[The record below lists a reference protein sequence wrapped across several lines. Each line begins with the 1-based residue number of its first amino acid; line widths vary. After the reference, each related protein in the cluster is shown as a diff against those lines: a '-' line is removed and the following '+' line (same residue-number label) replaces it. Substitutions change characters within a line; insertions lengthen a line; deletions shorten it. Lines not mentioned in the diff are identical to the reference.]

1 MNLQQLEYILAVN
14 NHRHFATAAEKC
26 FVTQPTLSMM
36 IQKLEDELGIKIF
49 DRSKQPVVPTE
60 VGVQLIEQAQSILH
74 EVKKLREIA
83 DLEQSEIK
91 GELRLAIIPTLA
103 PYLMPLF
110 IRSFSE
116 KYPSVKLH
124 ISELTTE
131 QIVQKLKQDQL
142 DVAIM
147 ATPTSESSLL
157 EDPLFFEEFVVY
169 AAQEESILNKK
180 YVLSADIDVNR
191 LVLLEEGHCLRSQIL
206 NLCALK
212 ESAGFVNNIFYE
224 AGSIET
230 LRRRVE
236 ANSGITI
243 LPELALKNLDED
255 QMSFVRFFRS
265 PAPVREVSLVTR
277 RAFVKKRLIEALK
290 VEILDNLPKDL
301 RRSVDKNVLGI
312 AR

>member
-1 MNLQQLEYILAVN
+1 MNFQQLEYILAVDTQ
-14 NHRHFATAAEKC
+14 RHFAAAAEKC

-36 IQKLEDELGIKIF
+36 IQKLEDELGVKIF

-60 VGVQLIEQAQSILH
+60 VGVQLIEQAQTILH
-74 EVKKLREIA
+74 EVKRLKEIA
-83 DLEQSEIK
+83 EMEQNEIK

-116 KYPSVKLH
+116 KHPSVKLH

-131 QIVQKLKQDQL
+131 QIVRRLRQDQL

-147 ATPTSESSLL
+147 ATPTGENNLS

-169 AAQEESILNKK
+169 AAQAETILKK
-180 YVLSADIDVNR
+180 KFVLSDDIDVNR

-206 NLCALK
+206 NLCELK
-212 ESAGFVNNIFYE
+212 ESASFVNNVFYE

-230 LRRRVE
+230 LKRMVE

-255 QMSFVRFFRS
+255 QMGFVRFFKS

-290 VEILDNLPKDL
+290 QEILDNLPKDL
-301 RRSVDKNVLGI
+301 RRTTDKKVLSI
-312 AR
+312 LN

>member
-1 MNLQQLEYILAVN
+1 MNLQQLEYILAVDT
-14 NHRHFATAAEKC
+14 HRHFAVSAEKC

-36 IQKLEDELGIKIF
+36 IQKLEDELGVKIF

-60 VGVQLIEQAQSILH
+60 VGTHLIQQARTVLH

-83 DLEQSEIK
+83 DSELNEIR

-110 IRSFSE
+110 IRSFAE
-116 KYPSVKLH
+116 KHPSVKLH
-124 ISELTTE
+124 ISEFTTE
-131 QIVQKLKQDQL
+131 QIIRKLKQDQL

-147 ATPTSESSLL
+147 ATPTSENSLL

-169 AAQEESILNKK
+169 AAQEETILKKK
-180 YVLSADIDVNR
+180 YVLSGDIDVNR

-230 LRRRVE
+230 LKRMVE

-255 QMSFVRFFRS
+255 QLRFVRFFKS

-290 VEILDNLPKDL
+290 KEILDNLPSDL
-301 RRSVDKNVLGI
+301 RRTMDKKVLSI
-312 AR
+312 AN

>member
-1 MNLQQLEYILAVN
+1 MNFQQLEYILAVDTQ
-14 NHRHFATAAEKC
+14 RHFAAAAEKC

-36 IQKLEDELGIKIF
+36 IQKLEDELGVKIF

-60 VGVQLIEQAQSILH
+60 VGVQLIEQAQTILH
-74 EVKKLREIA
+74 EVKRLKEIA
-83 DLEQSEIK
+83 EMEQNEIK

-116 KYPSVKLH
+116 KHPSVKLH

-131 QIVQKLKQDQL
+131 QIVRRLRQDQL

-147 ATPTSESSLL
+147 ATPTGENNLS

-169 AAQEESILNKK
+169 AAQAETILKK
-180 YVLSADIDVNR
+180 KFVLSDDIDVNR

-206 NLCALK
+206 NLCELK
-212 ESAGFVNNIFYE
+212 ESASFVNNVFYE

-230 LRRRVE
+230 LKRMVE

-255 QMSFVRFFRS
+255 QMGFVRFFKS

-290 VEILDNLPKDL
+290 QEILDNLPKDL
-301 RRSVDKNVLGI
+301 RRTTKKKVMNI

>member
-14 NHRHFATAAEKC
+14 THRHFATAAEKC

-36 IQKLEDELGIKIF
+36 IQKLEDELGVKIF

-60 VGVQLIEQAQSILH
+60 VGSQLIEQAGSILH

-83 DLEQSEIK
+83 DLEQTEIK

-124 ISELTTE
+124 IAELTTE
-131 QIVQKLKQDQL
+131 QIVRKLKQDQL

-169 AAQEESILNKK
+169 AAQEESILSKK
-180 YVLSADIDVNR
+180 FVLSADIDVNR

-230 LRRRVE
+230 LKRMVE

-255 QMSFVRFFRS
+255 QMRFVRFFKA

-277 RAFVKKRLIEALK
+277 RAFVKKRLIEVLK
-290 VEILDNLPKDL
+290 VEILNNLPSDL
-301 RRSVDKNVLGI
+301 RRTIDNKVMSI
-312 AR
+312 S

>member
-1 MNLQQLEYILAVN
+1 
-14 NHRHFATAAEKC
+14 
-26 FVTQPTLSMM
+26 
-36 IQKLEDELGIKIF
+36 
-49 DRSKQPVVPTE
+49 
-60 VGVQLIEQAQSILH
+60 
-74 EVKKLREIA
+74 
-83 DLEQSEIK
+83 
-91 GELRLAIIPTLA
+91 
-103 PYLMPLF
+103 MPLF

-116 KYPSVKLH
+116 KHPSVKLH

-131 QIVQKLKQDQL
+131 QIVRRLKQDEL

-147 ATPTSESSLL
+147 ATPTNENNLS

-169 AAQEESILNKK
+169 AAQAETILKKK
-180 YVLSADIDVNR
+180 YVLPDDIDVNR

-206 NLCALK
+206 NLCELK

-230 LRRRVE
+230 LKRMVE

-255 QMSFVRFFRS
+255 QMGYVRFFKS

-290 VEILDNLPKDL
+290 KEILDNLPMDL
-301 RRSVDKNVLGI
+301 RRTMKKKVMSIQN
-312 AR
+312 

>member
-1 MNLQQLEYILAVN
+1 MNFQQLEYILAVDAQ
-14 NHRHFATAAEKC
+14 RHFAAAADKC

-36 IQKLEDELGIKIF
+36 IQKLEDELGVKIF

-60 VGVQLIEQAQSILH
+60 VGVQLIEQARGILH

-83 DLEQSEIK
+83 DAEQNEIR

-103 PYLMPLF
+103 PYLIPLF
-110 IRSFSE
+110 IRPFSE
-116 KYPSVKLH
+116 KHPSVKLH

-131 QIVQKLKQDQL
+131 QIVRKLKQDQL

-147 ATPTSESSLL
+147 ATPTSENSLS

-169 AAQEESILNKK
+169 AAQAETILKKK
-180 YVLSADIDVNR
+180 YVLSNDIDVNR

-206 NLCALK
+206 NLCELK

-230 LRRRVE
+230 LKRMVE

-255 QMSFVRFFRS
+255 QMGFVRFFKS

-277 RAFVKKRLIEALK
+277 RAFVKKRFIEALK
-290 VEILDNLPKDL
+290 QEILSNLPSDL
-301 RRSVDKNVLGI
+301 RRTKKKNVMSI
-312 AR
+312 AN

>member
-1 MNLQQLEYILAVN
+1 MNLQQLEYILAVDT
-14 NHRHFATAAEKC
+14 HRHFATSADKC

-36 IQKLEDELGIKIF
+36 IQKLEDELGVKIF

-60 VGVQLIEQAQSILH
+60 VGTQLIAQARTILH

-83 DLEQSEIK
+83 DSEQNEIK

-116 KYPSVKLH
+116 KHPSVKLH
-124 ISELTTE
+124 IAELTTE
-131 QIVQKLKQDQL
+131 QIILKLKQDQL

-169 AAQEESILNKK
+169 AAQEETILKKK
-180 YVLSADIDVNR
+180 YVLSTDIDVNR

-230 LRRRVE
+230 LKRMVE

-255 QMSFVRFFRS
+255 QMRFVRFFKS

-277 RAFVKKRLIEALK
+277 RIFVKKRLIEALK
-290 VEILDNLPKDL
+290 REILENLPSDL
-301 RRSVDKNVLGI
+301 RRTEKKNVLSI
-312 AR
+312 S

>member
-1 MNLQQLEYILAVN
+1 MNFQQLEYILAVDTQ
-14 NHRHFATAAEKC
+14 RHFAIAADKC
-26 FVTQPTLSMM
+26 FVSQPTLSMM
-36 IQKLEDELGIKIF
+36 IQKLEDELGVKIF

-60 VGVQLIEQAQSILH
+60 VGAHLIEQARTILY
-74 EVKKLREIA
+74 EAKKLREIA

-116 KYPSVKLH
+116 KYPSVKLL

-131 QIVQKLKQDQL
+131 QIVRRLKQDQL

-147 ATPTSESSLL
+147 ATPTSENSLL

-169 AAQEESILNKK
+169 AAQEETILSKR
-180 YVLSADIDVNR
+180 YVLPDDIDVNR

-230 LRRRVE
+230 LKRMVE

-255 QMSFVRFFRS
+255 QMRFVRFFKS

-277 RAFVKKRLIEALK
+277 RAFVKKRMIEALK
-290 VEILDNLPKDL
+290 QEILTNLPTDL
-301 RRSVDKNVLGI
+301 RRTTSNKVMSI
-312 AR
+312 TR